1 MCGICGKITFNAGEI
16 DRNIIQRMTD
26 ALAHRGPDEEGVYLS
41 GGMSQNSP
49 VRVALGH
56 RRLKIIDLSSNGHQP
71 MCNEDGSVWIAYNG
85 EIYNFKELRI
95 ELEEK
100 KHIFKSNTDTEVI
113 IHLYEELGVECVK
126 HLRGMFAFA
135 IWDKKNERLFLA
147 RDRLGKKPL
156 NYAFRNGNLIFSS
169 EIGPILEDPSIS
181 RSVKIESLHN
191 YLSYLYVP
199 YPETM
204 FEGINKLAPAHIL
217 VWEKGE
223 IKIEKYWSLSYAKK
237 IKIPQEE
244 YCQRILDLFT
254 DAIKSRLISDVPLGV
269 FLSGGIDSS
278 AVVALMSKVLNRPVK
293 TFSIGFNEAS
303 FNELRYA
310 RIVAKAFSTEHK
322 EYVVTPKALDIL
334 PKLIRHF
341 GEPFADSSSIP
352 EYYLS
357 ELARKDVTVALSGD
371 AGDELF
377 AGYDRYA
384 ANKLAGYYSLF
395 PRLFRNRI
403 SRFLEKFPEST
414 AKKGIIKRIKRFTNA
429 GDLPKEKRYAAW
441 VSVFDNMLK
450 GKIYSPRMRERL
462 GNIDSCDYILDAY
475 SKSDAADFIDS
486 TLFVDT
492 MTYLPNDLLVK
503 VDIVSM
509 ANSLEVRS
517 PFLDHKLVEFAAQ
530 IPSSLKL
537 KGLTT
542 KYILKQALRKLL
554 PKEIIQRRKEGFGVP
569 VSRWFQNE
577 IRDYTYNLL
586 LSKPSIERGYFRP
599 EAIKEMLNEHASGKI
614 DHGQRIWV
622 LLNFELWHQ
631 AFIDK

>member
-1 MCGICGKITFNAGEI
+1 M
-16 DRNIIQRMTD
+16 DRNVIQRMTD
-26 ALAHRGPDEEGVYLS
+26 VLAHRGPDEEGVYLS
-41 GGMSQNSP
+41 GGISQNSP

-71 MCNEDGSVWIAYNG
+71 MGNEDGSVWIAYNG
-85 EIYNFKELRI
+85 EIYNFKELRA

-113 IHLYEELGVECVK
+113 VHLYEELGVDCVK

-135 IWDKKNERLFLA
+135 IWDKKKERLFLA

-156 NYAFRNGNLIFSS
+156 NYAYKNGSLIFSS
-169 EIGPILEDPSIS
+169 EIRPILEDPSIS

-199 YPETM
+199 CPETM

-237 IKIPQEE
+237 IKMPQEE
-244 YCQRILDLFT
+244 YCQKILELFT
-254 DAIKSRLISDVPLGV
+254 DAIKARLISDVPLGV

-310 RIVAKAFSTEHK
+310 RIVANTFCTEHK

-357 ELARKDVTVALSGD
+357 MLARKDVTVALSGD

-384 ANKLAGYYSLF
+384 ANKLAGYYSSF

-414 AKKGIIKRIKRFTNA
+414 AKKGIIKRIKRFINA
-429 GDLPKEKRYAAW
+429 SDLPKEKRYAAW
-441 VSVFDNMLK
+441 VSAFDNVLK
-450 GKIYSPRMRERL
+450 EKIYSRQMQERL
-462 GNIDSCDYILDAY
+462 ENIDSCDYILDMY
-475 SKSDAADFIDS
+475 RKSDAVDFIDS

-554 PKEIIQRRKEGFGVP
+554 PREIIQRRKEGFGVP
-569 VSRWFQNE
+569 VGRWFQNE
-577 IRDYTYNLL
+577 IKDYAYNLL
-586 LSKPSIERGYFRP
+586 LSKPSIGRGYFRP
-599 EAIKEMLNEHASGKI
+599 EAIREMFNEHISGKI
-614 DHGQRIWV
+614 DHGQRIWI
-622 LLNFELWHQ
+622 LLNLELWHQ